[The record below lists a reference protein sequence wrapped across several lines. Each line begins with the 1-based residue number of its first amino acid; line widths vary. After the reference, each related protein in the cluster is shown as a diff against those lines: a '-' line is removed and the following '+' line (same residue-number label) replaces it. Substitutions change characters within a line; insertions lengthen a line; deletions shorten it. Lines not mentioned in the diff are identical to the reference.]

1 MEKFKCII
9 CEKEIESIWF
19 EGLDSENP
27 EQGAWN
33 NGVVEKIHMGYG
45 SRFDENIYVFGIC
58 DDCIEEK
65 HKKGLIGKKLNK
77 NDGT

>member
-1 MEKFKCII
+1 MEKFKCIC

-19 EGLDSENP
+19 DGVEAENP

-45 SRFDENIYVFGIC
+45 SRFDEDIYVFGIC

-65 HKKGLIGKKLNK
+65 HKKGLIGKRIYKK
-77 NDGT
+77 ED